1 MKRRIAFVLS
11 LSVLLVSLL
20 YVGFSTVGVKASI
33 GIDTSKVYGVEML
46 WNNSMSINDVAVSK
60 NGSYLVA
67 VNNTGVYYFASNNS
81 SPKWWYLSSG
91 GTEYFLSVAMSADG
105 EYVVVGDYNGYIHY
119 FNDSMATTGQRLSP
133 TWKSIDLGGSVERGT
148 LEISD
153 DGGYVV
159 TGGTGIDMWYF
170 AGCRGRS
177 GPDEEYTWINRIQP
191 ALEILAVDM
200 SPDGAYVAAGGAYDY
215 WTGTEWYLTGFV
227 VFYKNANT
235 TPYPT
240 DPDWLSITNSTN
252 TIIGDLALSDDGYAV
267 VAVDEATIGTL
278 YYWANATGL
287 SGDPNATWTNY
298 GSFDCVDMSVDGD
311 EVVAGTSPLM
321 PCGLHFWTGAKG
333 RSGSDQVENWT
344 RLTGEN
350 VLDVAMSD
358 DGGVIA
364 AATMIGTA
372 SDYKAYF
379 FKSDGTM
386 IGEFN
391 LTQYTPVVSISAD
404 GRIVAM
410 GDPGLLTLY
419 VFEVLEDSTPPLI
432 ESVHQE
438 PANDTVTPDDE
449 VMVYANVSDDQTGVK
464 QVTLSYTTDNETWF
478 IANMTNLEGN
488 LYNATIPPFQYSTN
502 VRYLIMAEDY
512 ANNTITTEE
521 MGYTYQ
527 YHVIPEFSSLLIL
540 PLFMLVSSIAA
551 LFYKKRA
558 RKDTAHSS
566 LIHVF

>member
-1 MKRRIAFVLS
+1 MRRKFVFILS
-11 LSVLLVSLL
+11 LSVLLAYLFC
-20 YVGFSTVGVKASI
+20 VGFNNVEVKASG

-105 EYVVVGDYNGYIHY
+105 ECVVAGDYNGYLHY
-119 FNDSMATTGQRLSP
+119 FNDSIATTGQRLSP
-133 TWKSIDLGGSVERGT
+133 TWKSIDLGGPGGPVERGT
-148 LEISD
+148 LDMSD
-153 DGGYVV
+153 DGEYVV

-177 GPDEEYTWINRIQP
+177 GSDEEHTWSNRIEY

-200 SPDGAYVAAGGAYDY
+200 SPDGAYVAAGGDYEY
-215 WTGTEWYLTGFV
+215 WTGTEWYPTGYV
-227 VFYKNANT
+227 VFYKNANVA
-235 TPYPT
+235 PYPT
-240 DPDWLSITNSTN
+240 ESDWLSITNSSN
-252 TIIGDLALSDDGYAV
+252 SEIGDLALSDDGYAV

-298 GSFDCVDMSVDGD
+298 GAFDCVDMSADGD
-311 EVVAGTSPLM
+311 EVVAGTAPIL

-364 AATMIGTA
+364 AATMIGIA

-379 FKSDGTM
+379 FKPDGTM

-391 LTQYTPVVSISAD
+391 LTQYTPLVSISGD

-419 VFEVLEDSTPPLI
+419 VFEMLEDSTPPLI
-432 ESVHQE
+432 ENVHQE

-488 LYNATIPPFQYSTN
+488 LYNATTSQFQYCTN
-502 VRYLIMAEDY
+502 VRYMIMAEDY

-527 YHVIPEFSSLLIL
+527 YHVVPEFPSFLIL
-540 PLFMLVSSIAA
+540 PLFMTATLLAVI
-551 LFYKKRA
+551 LYR
-558 RKDTAHSS
+558 RKHSM
-566 LIHVF
+566 

>member
-1 MKRRIAFVLS
+1 MRRKFVFILS
-11 LSVLLVSLL
+11 LSVLLAYLFC
-20 YVGFSTVGVKASI
+20 VGLNNVEVKASG

-105 EYVVVGDYNGYIHY
+105 EYVVAGDYNGYLHY
-119 FNDSMATTGQRLSP
+119 FNDSIATTGQRLSP
-133 TWKSIDLGGSVERGT
+133 TWKSIDLGGPGGPVERGT
-148 LEISD
+148 LDMSD
-153 DGGYVV
+153 DGEYVV

-177 GPDEEYTWINRIQP
+177 GSDEEHTWSNRIEY

-200 SPDGAYVAAGGAYDY
+200 SPDGAYVAAGGDYEY
-215 WTGTEWYLTGFV
+215 WTGTEWYPTGYV
-227 VFYKNANT
+227 VFYKNANVA
-235 TPYPT
+235 PYPT
-240 DPDWLSITNSTN
+240 ESDWLSITNSSN
-252 TIIGDLALSDDGYAV
+252 SEIGDLALSDDGYAV

-298 GSFDCVDMSVDGD
+298 GAFDCVDMSADGD
-311 EVVAGTSPLM
+311 EVVAGTAPIS

-333 RSGSDQVENWT
+333 LSGSDQVENWT

-350 VLDVAMSD
+350 VLDAAISD

-364 AATMIGTA
+364 AATMIGIA

-379 FKSDGTM
+379 FKPDGTM

-391 LTQYTPVVSISAD
+391 LTQYTPLVSISGD

-419 VFEVLEDSTPPLI
+419 VFEMLEDSTPPLI
-432 ESVHQE
+432 ENVHQE

-488 LYNATIPPFQYSTN
+488 LYNATTSQFQYCTN
-502 VRYLIMAEDY
+502 VRYMIMAEDY

-527 YHVIPEFSSLLIL
+527 YHVVPEFPSFLIL
-540 PLFMLVSSIAA
+540 PLFMTATLLAVI
-551 LFYKKRA
+551 LYR
-558 RKDTAHSS
+558 RKHSM
-566 LIHVF
+566 

>member
-1 MKRRIAFVLS
+1 MRRKFVFILS
-11 LSVLLVSLL
+11 LSVLLASLFC
-20 YVGFSTVGVKASI
+20 VGFNNVEVKASG

-105 EYVVVGDYNGYIHY
+105 EYIVAGDYNGYLHY
-119 FNDSMATTGQRLSP
+119 FNDSIATTGQRLSP
-133 TWKSIDLGGSVERGT
+133 TWKSIDLGGPGGPVERGT
-148 LEISD
+148 LDMSD
-153 DGGYVV
+153 DGEYVV

-177 GPDEEYTWINRIQP
+177 GSDEEHTWSNRIEY

-200 SPDGAYVAAGGAYDY
+200 SPDGAYVAAGGDYEY
-215 WTGTEWYLTGFV
+215 WTGTEWYPTGYV
-227 VFYKNANT
+227 VFYKNANVA
-235 TPYPT
+235 PYPT
-240 DPDWLSITNSTN
+240 ESDWLSITNSSN
-252 TIIGDLALSDDGYAV
+252 SEIGDLALSDDGYAV

-298 GSFDCVDMSVDGD
+298 GAFDCVDMSADGD
-311 EVVAGTSPLM
+311 EVVAGTAPIL

-333 RSGSDQVENWT
+333 RSGSAQVENWT

-364 AATMIGTA
+364 AATMIGIA

-379 FKSDGTM
+379 FKPDGTM

-391 LTQYTPVVSISAD
+391 LTQYTPFVSMSGD

-419 VFEVLEDSTPPLI
+419 VFEMLEDSTPPLI
-432 ESVHQE
+432 ENVHQE

-464 QVTLSYTTDNETWF
+464 QVSLSYTTDNETWF

-527 YHVIPEFSSLLIL
+527 YHVVPEFPSFLIL
-540 PLFMLVSSIAA
+540 PLFMTATLLAVIV
-551 LFYKKRA
+551 YRRKR
-558 RKDTAHSS
+558 SM
-566 LIHVF
+566 

>member
-11 LSVLLVSLL
+11 LSVLLASLL
-20 YVGFSTVGVKASI
+20 CVGFNTVGVKASD

-105 EYVVVGDYNGYIHY
+105 EYVIVGDYNGYIHY
-119 FNDSMATTGQRLSP
+119 FNDSIATTGQRLSP
-133 TWKSIDLGGSVERGT
+133 TWKSIDLGGPGGPVERGT
-148 LEISD
+148 LDMSD
-153 DGGYVV
+153 DGEYVV
-159 TGGTGIDMWYF
+159 TGGTGIDIWYF

-177 GPDEEYTWINRIQP
+177 GSDEEHTWSNRIQP

-200 SPDGAYVAAGGAYDY
+200 SPDGAYVAAGGEYEY

-227 VFYKNANT
+227 VFYKNANVA
-235 TPYPT
+235 PYPT
-240 DPDWLSITNSTN
+240 ERDWLSVTHSINSM
-252 TIIGDLALSDDGYAV
+252 IGDLALSDDGYAV

-298 GSFDCVDMSVDGD
+298 GAFDCVDMSVDGD
-311 EVVAGTSPLM
+311 EVVAGTAPIL

-344 RLTGEN
+344 RLGGEN

-364 AATMIGTA
+364 AAAMIGTA

-379 FKSDGTM
+379 FKSDGNM

-391 LTQYTPVVSISAD
+391 LTQYTPLVSMSGD

-419 VFEVLEDSTPPLI
+419 VFEMLEDSTPPLI
-432 ESVHQE
+432 ENVHQE
-438 PANDTVTPDDE
+438 PANDTVTPDDD
-449 VMVYANVSDDQTGVK
+449 VMVYANVTDDESGVK
-464 QVTLSYTTDNETWF
+464 QVTLNYTNGNGTW
-478 IANMTNLEGN
+478 ITQNMTNLEGN
-488 LYNATIPPFQYSTN
+488 VWNGTIPTFDYCTYVN
-502 VRYLIMAEDY
+502 YTIVAEDKVG
-512 ANNTITTEE
+512 NIISTEE
-521 MGYTYQ
+521 EFGYQHQ
-527 YHVIPEFSSLLIL
+527 YHVIPEFPTWTSILLIL
-540 PLFMLVSSIAA
+540 VLVTVAIAT
-551 LFYKKRA
+551 YK
-558 RKDTAHSS
+558 RKLLKTP
-566 LIHVF
+566 IH

>member
-1 MKRRIAFVLS
+1 MFC
-11 LSVLLVSLL
+11 
-20 YVGFSTVGVKASI
+20 VGFNTVEVKASD
-33 GIDTSKVYGVEML
+33 GMDTSKVYGVEEL
-46 WNNSMSINDVAVSK
+46 WNNSMSVNDVAVSK
-60 NGSYLVA
+60 DGSYLVA

-91 GTEYFLSVAMSADG
+91 PGTEYFLSVAMSADG
-105 EYVVVGDYNGYIHY
+105 EYVVAGDYYNYQTYYYGYLY
-119 FNDSMATTGQRLSP
+119 FFNNSRATTGQRLSP
-133 TWKSIDLGGSVERGT
+133 TWKSASFYGAVERGT
-148 LEISD
+148 LDISD
-153 DGGYVV
+153 DGEYVV
-159 TGGTGIDMWYF
+159 TGGTGIDIWYF

-177 GPDEEYTWINRIQP
+177 GSDEEHTWRNRIQP

-200 SPDGAYVAAGGAYDY
+200 SPDGAYVAAGGMYDY

-227 VFYKNANT
+227 VFYKNANVA
-235 TPYPT
+235 PYPT
-240 DPDWLSITNSTN
+240 EPDWLSITNSTN
-252 TIIGDLALSDDGYAV
+252 SEIGDLALSDDGYAV

-287 SGDPNATWTNY
+287 SGGPNATWTNY
-298 GSFDCVDMSVDGD
+298 GSFDCVDMSVDSD
-311 EVVAGTSPLM
+311 KVVAGTAPIL
-321 PCGLHFWTGAKG
+321 PCGLHFWAGAKG
-333 RSGSDQVENWT
+333 LSGSDQVENWT

-350 VLDVAMSD
+350 VLDLAMSD

-379 FKSDGTM
+379 FKPDGTM

-391 LTQYTPVVSISAD
+391 LTQYTPLVSISGD

-432 ESVHQE
+432 ENVHQE
-438 PANDTVTPDDE
+438 PENDTVTPDDE
-449 VMVYANVSDDQTGVK
+449 VMVYANVTDDQTGVK

-488 LYNATIPPFQYSTN
+488 LYNATIPQFQYSTN

-527 YHVIPEFSSLLIL
+527 YHVVTEFPSFLIL
-540 PLFMLVSSIAA
+540 PLFMTATLLAVIV
-551 LFYKKRA
+551 YR
-558 RKDTAHSS
+558 RKNTTNA
-566 LIHVF
+566 